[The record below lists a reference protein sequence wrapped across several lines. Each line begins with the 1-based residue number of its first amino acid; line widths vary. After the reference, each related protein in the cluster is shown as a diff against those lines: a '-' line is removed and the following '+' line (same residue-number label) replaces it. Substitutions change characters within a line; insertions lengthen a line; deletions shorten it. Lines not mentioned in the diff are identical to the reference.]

1 LSIPNFEDLENT
13 IRVFPNPTSRI
24 ATVDIPDNVLL
35 KEIRILNNLGQLV
48 SKNNTLTIDLENLAT
63 GKYYLQLETNRGIF
77 NKNLIKE

>member
-1 LSIPNFEDLENT
+1 MLYQIMLL
-13 IRVFPNPTSRI
+13 I
-24 ATVDIPDNVLL
+24 LL

-63 GKYYLQLETNRGIF
+63 GMYYLQLETNRGIF